1 MLKECL
7 KNGKIQTCIANG
19 RNIIKNYWV
28 SKVTMDVIAME
39 VMVQKVISYQEML
52 ICHWKFTKMN
62 YKGRVKLGNQKM
74 ARWPIISYNL
84 KKGVVHCVVDNHTIK
99 NCYTFNKL

>member
-28 SKVTMDVIAME
+28 SKVTMDVI
-39 VMVQKVISYQEML
+39 VIGCNCNGSNG
-52 ICHWKFTKMN
+52 TKSDKLPRN
-62 YKGRVKLGNQKM
+62 VNLSLKIYKNELQR
-74 ARWPIISYNL
+74 
-84 KKGVVHCVVDNHTIK
+84 
-99 NCYTFNKL
+99 